1 MKEQENFDD
10 LIRQKFA
17 EKEFIF
23 NEENWEKAEKKIDS
37 TRRFGKISLWTSIFI
52 IGLFVGVGI
61 TLLFV
66 GNEKNE
72 NKKNISEIN
81 LSEDNKTESKGKENA
96 AIENPNSSLSQSQ
109 VNENNSTSQKTNEKE
124 ITSEAETETESSSI
138 INDDRKTE
146 KSSSTPINTNIQ
158 TEKLNKKAKNLSPAA
173 LKDSK
178 NETIK
183 TKKENKISDTKAKL
197 IAQKTVNTNKQT
209 QKNISKESEEPVSEI
224 SKKVEDKSIV
234 IEKKSE
240 KNKDAVSETIIA
252 KDEKQNNDEQTKA
265 LNTEQNEKV
274 VNATETIAKDQ
285 SEKNSEKNSSDAP
298 LNPVTQ
304 EKEPVNEPKSEL
316 ALLTENTEKKINTGA
331 DSSSL
336 TEIILPEKELAIAKL
351 DSAIVPN
358 ENKSIPPPPAPP
370 GGLASATFFSV
381 DAGTNFEFGWQ
392 YPDASE
398 ATGFNPVLGIGITHF
413 INQKWSFLSGVEYGS
428 IAYLKAS
435 QKVFTST
442 TYGFGSTSVDKVI
455 NTKTLHYAIVPL
467 LFQYHFNDKNAI
479 SIGGSISYLV
489 NSKSKVIINTTTIA
503 PMVLDSNQTGPVENQ
518 TTSTQSTETGYYSNA
533 FNKWD
538 ASLAVGYRRR
548 ISQKFSLAAIANFGL
563 LDVKDNVFFSR
574 EMVERNVG
582 LKIVISYNLFEF

>member
-17 EKEFIF
+17 EKEFVF

-37 TRRFGKISLWTSIFI
+37 TRRFSKISLWTSIFI

-61 TLLFV
+61 TLLFI

-72 NKKNISEIN
+72 SKKNISEIN
-81 LSEDNKTESKGKENA
+81 LSEDNKTESKDKENT
-96 AIENPNSSLSQSQ
+96 AIENPNSSLSQNQ
-109 VNENNSTSQKTNEKE
+109 VNENSSISQTTAEKE
-124 ITSEAETETESSSI
+124 ISSEAENTSI
-138 INDDRKTE
+138 INDDQKTE
-146 KSSSTPINTNIQ
+146 KVSSSPINTNIQ
-158 TEKLNKKAKNLSPAA
+158 TEKINKNAKNLSPAV
-173 LKDSK
+173 LIDQK

-183 TKKENKISDTKAKL
+183 TKKENKISDTEAKL
-197 IAQKTVNTNKQT
+197 IAPKTVNTTKQNP
-209 QKNISKESEEPVSEI
+209 KNISKELEEPAKEI
-224 SKKVEDKSIV
+224 SKKVEDNSIV
-234 IEKKSE
+234 IEK
-240 KNKDAVSETIIA
+240 NKDVVSETTTA
-252 KDEKQNNDEQTKA
+252 KAEKLINEERTTA
-265 LNTEQNEKV
+265 LNTEQNKQV
-274 VNATETIAKDQ
+274 SNTPETVINDQ
-285 SEKNSEKNSSDAP
+285 SEKNSEKNNSD
-298 LNPVTQ
+298 VTLDPIAQ
-304 EKEPVNEPKSEL
+304 QKEPVNEPKSEL
-316 ALLTENTEKKINTGA
+316 AQLTENSEKKINAGA

-336 TEIILPEKELAIAKL
+336 IEIVLPEKEITIAKL
-351 DSAIVPN
+351 DSSNVSQ

-398 ATGFNPVLGIGITHF
+398 AAGFNPILGIGITHF
-413 INQKWSFLSGVEYGS
+413 INQKWSLQSGVEYGS

-467 LFQYHFNDKNAI
+467 LFQYNFNDKNAI

-489 NSKSKVIINTTTIA
+489 NSKSKVTINTTTIA
-503 PMVLDSNQTGPVENQ
+503 PMALDSNQTGPVENQ
-518 TTSTQSTETGYYSNA
+518 TISTHSTETGYYSNA

-538 ASLAVGYRRR
+538 ASLAIGYRRR
-548 ISQKFSLAAIANFGL
+548 ISQKFSVAAIANIGL
-563 LDVKDNVFFSR
+563 LDVKDNAFFSR
-574 EMVERNVG
+574 EMDERNVG
-582 LKIVISYNLFEF
+582 LKIIISYNLFEF

>member
-72 NKKNISEIN
+72 NTKNISEIH
-81 LSEDNKTESKGKENA
+81 LLEDNKTESLSNENTA
-96 AIENPNSSLSQSQ
+96 VESSNSSLSSGPQ
-109 VNENNSTSQKTNEKE
+109 NENRSMSQKTAEKE
-124 ITSEAETETESSSI
+124 IPAEAESTSI
-138 INDDRKTE
+138 IGDQKTE
-146 KSSSTPINTNIQ
+146 KGSSTPKSTNLQ
-158 TEKLNKKAKNLSPAA
+158 AEKLINKNAKNLSPAA
-173 LKDSK
+173 LIAPKS
-178 NETIK
+178 ETIK
-183 TKKENKISDTKAKL
+183 TKKENKISNTEAKL
-197 IAQKTVNTNKQT
+197 IAHKTVKPDKQT

-285 SEKNSEKNSSDAP
+285 SEKNSSDAP

-304 EKEPVNEPKSEL
+304 EKEPVNEHKSEL

-358 ENKSIPPPPAPP
+358 ENKSIPPPLAPP

-398 ATGFNPVLGIGITHF
+398 AAGFNPVLGIGITHF

-455 NTKTLHYAIVPL
+455 DSKTLHYAIVPL

>member
-37 TRRFGKISLWTSIFI
+37 TRRFSKISLWTSIFI

-72 NKKNISEIN
+72 NTKNISEIN
-81 LSEDNKTESKGKENA
+81 LQEENKTENLSNESPEVKNS
-96 AIENPNSSLSQSQ
+96 NSSLSQSQ
-109 VNENNSTSQKTNEKE
+109 INENSSTSSKTAEKE
-124 ITSEAETETESSSI
+124 IATEAENTSI
-138 INDDRKTE
+138 INDDQKTE

-158 TEKLNKKAKNLSPAA
+158 TEKLSKNAKNLSPAA

-183 TKKENKISDTKAKL
+183 TKKENKISDTEAKL

-209 QKNISKESEEPVSEI
+209 QKNISKELEEPVREI
-224 SKKVEDKSIV
+224 SKKVEDNFIL
-234 IEKKSE
+234 IEKNSE
-240 KNKDAVSETIIA
+240 KNKDVISESLNSKVETL
-252 KDEKQNNDEQTKA
+252 NNEEQTKA
-265 LNTEQNEKV
+265 LNTEQNEKEI
-274 VNATETIAKDQ
+274 NASKTIAKDQ
-285 SEKNSEKNSSDAP
+285 SEKNSEKNNSDVT

-304 EKEPVNEPKSEL
+304 DKDPVNEPKSEL
-316 ALLTENTEKKINTGA
+316 ALLTENTEKKINTVA

-358 ENKSIPPPPAPP
+358 ENKSIPPPLAPP

-392 YPDASE
+392 YTDASE
-398 ATGFNPVLGIGITHF
+398 AAGFNPVLGIGITHF
-413 INQKWSFLSGVEYGS
+413 INQKWALQSGLEYGS

-489 NSKSKVIINTTTIA
+489 NSKSKVTINTTTIA
-503 PMVLDSNQTGPVENQ
+503 PMELDSNQTGPVENH
-518 TTSTQSTETGYYSNA
+518 TISTQSTESGYYSNA

-538 ASLAVGYRRR
+538 ASLAIGYRRR
-548 ISQKFSLAAIANFGL
+548 ISQKFSLAAIANIGL
-563 LDVKDNVFFSR
+563 LDVKDDAFFSR

-582 LKIVISYNLFEF
+582 LKIIISYNLFEF

>member
-17 EKEFIF
+17 EKEFVF

-37 TRRFGKISLWTSIFI
+37 TRRFSKISLWTSIFI

-72 NKKNISEIN
+72 NTKNISEIN
-81 LSEDNKTESKGKENA
+81 LQEDNKTESISKENTS
-96 AIENPNSSLSQSQ
+96 IENTNSNLSPSQ
-109 VNENNSTSQKTNEKE
+109 LNENSSTSQKTDEKE
-124 ITSEAETETESSSI
+124 IPSEAESTSI
-138 INDDRKTE
+138 INDDQKTE
-146 KSSSTPINTNIQ
+146 KGSSIPINSNIQ
-158 TEKLNKKAKNLSPAA
+158 TEKLNKNVQNLSPAA

-178 NETIK
+178 KESIK
-183 TKKENKISDTKAKL
+183 TKKENKISDTEAKL
-197 IAQKTVNTNKQT
+197 IAQKTVAPDKQI
-209 QKNISKESEEPVSEI
+209 QKNISKELEEPVNEI
-224 SKKVEDKSIV
+224 SIKAEDNSIV
-234 IEKKSE
+234 VEKNSE
-240 KNKDAVSETIIA
+240 KNKEAAPETTTDKVETIN
-252 KDEKQNNDEQTKA
+252 KEEQAKA

-274 VNATETIAKDQ
+274 IYATETIAKDQ
-285 SEKNSEKNSSDAP
+285 SEKNSEKNNSDAP
-298 LNPVTQ
+298 LNTVTQ
-304 EKEPVNEPKSEL
+304 KKEQVNEPNSEL
-316 ALLTENTEKKINTGA
+316 ALLTENTEKKINAGV
-331 DSSSL
+331 DSSGH
-336 TEIILPEKELAIAKL
+336 TEVILPEKELAIANL
-351 DSAIVPN
+351 DSTNVSQ

-370 GGLASATFFSV
+370 GLASATFFSV

-398 ATGFNPVLGIGITHF
+398 AAGFNPVLGIGITHY
-413 INQKWSFLSGVEYGS
+413 INQKWALQSGVEYGS

-435 QKVFTST
+435 HKVFTST

-479 SIGGSISYLV
+479 SVGGSISYLV
-489 NSKSKVIINTTTIA
+489 NSKSKVTINTTTIA

-518 TTSTQSTETGYYSNA
+518 TVSTHSTETGYYTNA

-538 ASLAVGYRRR
+538 ASLAIGYRRR
-548 ISQKFSLAAIANFGL
+548 LSQKFSLAAIANIGL
-563 LDVKDNVFFSR
+563 LDVKDDTFFSR
-574 EMVERNVG
+574 EMDERNVG
-582 LKIVISYNLFEF
+582 LKIIISYNLFEF

>member
-17 EKEFIF
+17 EKEFVF

-37 TRRFGKISLWTSIFI
+37 ARRFSKISLWTSIFI

-72 NKKNISEIN
+72 NTKNISEIN
-81 LSEDNKTESKGKENA
+81 VQDENKIESKDKENTS
-96 AIENPNSSLSQSQ
+96 IENTNSNLSPGH
-109 VNENNSTSQKTNEKE
+109 VNENANSSQKADEKE
-124 ITSEAETETESSSI
+124 VLSDVETETESTSI
-138 INDDRKTE
+138 MNDEQKTE
-146 KSSSTPINTNIQ
+146 KGSSTPVNKNIQ
-158 TEKLNKKAKNLSPAA
+158 TEKLNKKATNLSPAA

-178 NETIK
+178 KESIK
-183 TKKENKISDTKAKL
+183 TKKENKISDTEAKL
-197 IAQKTVNTNKQT
+197 IAQKTVNSDKQI
-209 QKNISKESEEPVSEI
+209 QKNISKELEEPVNEI
-224 SKKVEDKSIV
+224 SIKAEDNSIV
-234 IEKKSE
+234 VEKNSE
-240 KNKDAVSETIIA
+240 KNKEAAPETTTDKVETIN
-252 KDEKQNNDEQTKA
+252 KEEQAKA

-274 VNATETIAKDQ
+274 IYATETIAKDQ
-285 SEKNSEKNSSDAP
+285 SEKNSEKNNSDAP
-298 LNPVTQ
+298 LNTVTQ
-304 EKEPVNEPKSEL
+304 KKEQVNEPNSEL
-316 ALLTENTEKKINTGA
+316 ALLTENTEKKINAGV
-331 DSSSL
+331 DSSGH
-336 TEIILPEKELAIAKL
+336 TEVILPEKELAIAKL
-351 DSAIVPN
+351 DSTNVSQ

-370 GGLASATFFSV
+370 GLASATFFSV

-398 ATGFNPVLGIGITHF
+398 AAGFNPVLGIGITHF
-413 INQKWSFLSGVEYGS
+413 INQKWSLQSGVEYGS

-479 SIGGSISYLV
+479 SVGGSISYLV
-489 NSKSKVIINTTTIA
+489 NSKSKVTINTTTIA

-518 TTSTQSTETGYYSNA
+518 TVSTHSTETGYYTNA

-538 ASLAVGYRRR
+538 ASLAIGYRRR
-548 ISQKFSLAAIANFGL
+548 LSQKFSLAAIANIGL
-563 LDVKDNVFFSR
+563 LDVKDDTFFSR
-574 EMVERNVG
+574 EMDERNVG
-582 LKIVISYNLFEF
+582 LKIIISYNLFEF

>member
-37 TRRFGKISLWTSIFI
+37 TRRFSKISLWTSIFI

-66 GNEKNE
+66 GHEKNE
-72 NKKNISEIN
+72 NTKNISEIN
-81 LSEDNKTESKGKENA
+81 LQEENKTENLSNESPEVKNS
-96 AIENPNSSLSQSQ
+96 NSSLSQSQ
-109 VNENNSTSQKTNEKE
+109 INENSSTSSKTAEKE
-124 ITSEAETETESSSI
+124 IATEAENTSI
-138 INDDRKTE
+138 INDGQKTE

-158 TEKLNKKAKNLSPAA
+158 TEKLSKNAKNLSPAA

-183 TKKENKISDTKAKL
+183 TKKENKISDTEAKL

-209 QKNISKESEEPVSEI
+209 QKNISKELEEPVNEI
-224 SKKVEDKSIV
+224 SEKADGNSIE
-234 IEKKSE
+234 IEKNLE
-240 KNKDAVSETIIA
+240 KNKDVISESLNSKVETL
-252 KDEKQNNDEQTKA
+252 NNEEQTKA
-265 LNTEQNEKV
+265 LNTEQNEKEI
-274 VNATETIAKDQ
+274 NASKTIAKDQ
-285 SEKNSEKNSSDAP
+285 SEKNSEKNNSDVT

-304 EKEPVNEPKSEL
+304 DKEPVNEPKSEL
-316 ALLTENTEKKINTGA
+316 ALLTENTEKEINTVA

-358 ENKSIPPPPAPP
+358 ENKSIPPPLAPP

-392 YPDASE
+392 YTDASE
-398 ATGFNPVLGIGITHF
+398 AAGFNPVLGIGITHF
-413 INQKWSFLSGVEYGS
+413 INQKWALQSGLEYGS

-489 NSKSKVIINTTTIA
+489 NSKSKVTINTTTIA
-503 PMVLDSNQTGPVENQ
+503 PMELDSNQTGPVENH
-518 TTSTQSTETGYYSNA
+518 TISTQSTESGYYSNA

-538 ASLAVGYRRR
+538 ASLAIGYRRR
-548 ISQKFSLAAIANFGL
+548 ISQKFSLAAIANIGL
-563 LDVKDNVFFSR
+563 LDVKDDAFFSR

-582 LKIVISYNLFEF
+582 LKIIISYNLFEF